1 MKTSSNQKRNRAHN
15 ARPVHAPSHK
25 TVVRSSLGKPPREAD
40 APSGANGG
48 SVSRHTCREP
58 SNASA
63 INLLIAALLWDFA
76 ILCALASIAIL
87 IHYANSLFGVE

>member
-1 MKTSSNQKRNRAHN
+1 M
-15 ARPVHAPSHK
+15 
-25 TVVRSSLGKPPREAD
+25 RSSLGKPPREAD
-40 APSGANGG
+40 AAQPQLCSTSAQTREAAAAKPQ
-48 SVSRHTCREP
+48 SVCSVARHICRAA

-63 INLLIAALLWDFA
+63 INLLIAALLWAFA